1 MGYVFCMSAQYELA
15 EIARKH
21 GKYSVDAYVFVGE
34 GLHHAARRLGRHEE
48 EGAGRHI
55 SAHELVEGILDLAAQ
70 RYGILGSV
78 VLGSWDI
85 KRSEDIGQITFHLIE
100 AGLFGKQPGDQLS
113 DFDNG
118 PVFRDQLHRLTK
130 ERILAE
136 A

>member
-1 MGYVFCMSAQYELA
+1 MSAQYELA
-15 EIARKH
+15 DIARQH
-21 GKYSVDAYVFVGE
+21 GLYPVDAYVFVGE
-34 GLHHAARRLGRHEE
+34 GLHHAARTLGRHDQ

-55 SAHELVEGILDLAAQ
+55 SAYELVEGILDLAAQ
-70 RYGILGSV
+70 RYGTLGTA

-100 AGLFGKQPGDQLS
+100 AGLFGKQPGDSLS

-118 PVFRDQLHRLTK
+118 PQFREELLKLTK
-130 ERILAE
+130 ERILAD